1 MDFALDEQQEQVRE
15 LAARIFGD
23 LADHQRQRKLE
34 TADSDDELGSDRFDP
49 KLWSALADAGLLGLA
64 VPEEHGGAGLGLV
77 EACVVLEEAG
87 RAAAPVPVAAAT
99 VWGALPLSRFG
110 SEKLRSAWLERAAA
124 GDTVLSAAWSE
135 IGDAAHPVVSAAKG
149 AGGTWRLTGTLANVP
164 AGMRADAVLVPASDG
179 TGNGL
184 FLVELAEDASGV
196 RRRRQEATDGGV
208 EALLELDGYEVGA
221 EAVLVAPGPAG
232 DAALRWCTER
242 ATAALCVEIA
252 GACKAALDLTAR
264 YTAERVQFGKPIAT
278 FQAVGQRA
286 ADAYIDA
293 EAVRLTAW
301 QAAWRLANDLPAT
314 AEVAVAK
321 FWADDGA
328 QRVVHA
334 AQHLHGGVG
343 VDRDYPVHRYYLL
356 VKHLAPMLGGSTA
369 SLLRLGEVLAG
380 EPASAPPSVPV

>member
-1 MDFALDEQQEQVRE
+1 MDFELDEEQQQVRE

-34 TADSDDELGSDRFDP
+34 VAGSDDGAGADRFDP

-64 VPEEHGGAGLGLV
+64 VPEEHGGAGLGLL
-77 EACVVLEEAG
+77 EACVVIEEAG
-87 RAAAPVPVAAAT
+87 RAAAPAPVAAAT

-110 SEKLRSAWLERAAA
+110 SEKLRGAWLERVVA
-124 GDTVLSAAWSE
+124 GDSFVSAAWSE
-135 IGDAAHPVVSAAKG
+135 PGDAAHPAVAAA
-149 AGGTWRLTGTLANVP
+149 AGTNGTWRLTGTLANVP
-164 AGMRADAVLVPASDG
+164 AGMRADAVVVPASDG

-184 FLVELAEDASGV
+184 FLVALADDASGV
-196 RRRRQEATDGGV
+196 SRQRQEATDGRV
-208 EALLELDGYEVGA
+208 EALLELDGYEVA
-221 EAVLVAPGPAG
+221 PDAVLVAPGSAG
-232 DAALRWCTER
+232 EAALRWCTER
-242 ATAALCVEIA
+242 AKAALCVEIA

-264 YTAERVQFGKPIAT
+264 YSAERVQFGKPIAT

-286 ADAYIDA
+286 ADAYIDT

-301 QAAWRLANDLPAT
+301 QAAWRLANELPAT

-369 SLLRLGEVLAG
+369 SLLDLGEVLA
-380 EPASAPPSVPV
+380 V